1 VGGALFPPLHIV
13 IFRSKPMIEY
23 KNSPDNNVVKII
35 ISGKI
40 TEEDFDRVIDRLKLD
55 LERHHK
61 LRVLEEVRHL
71 EGIDP
76 LALWKDIRFG
86 FTHLNDFTHAALV
99 ADARW
104 LRTMTDVFINIFPLS
119 VKVKVF
125 DPSQF
130 DEAQNWIVN
139 AA

>member
-1 VGGALFPPLHIV
+1 
-13 IFRSKPMIEY
+13 MIEY
-23 KNSPDNNVVKII
+23 QNNPNSNVVKII

-40 TEEDFDRVIDRLKLD
+40 TERDLDRVIDRLKLD
-55 LERHHK
+55 LERHHQ

-76 LALWKDIRFG
+76 LAIWKDIRFG

-99 ADARW
+99 ADTQW
-104 LRTMTDVFINIFPLS
+104 LRTMTDAFINIFPLS
-119 VKVKVF
+119 VKVRVF
-125 DPSQF
+125 DPSQL
-130 DEAQNWIVN
+130 DEAQNWLAN